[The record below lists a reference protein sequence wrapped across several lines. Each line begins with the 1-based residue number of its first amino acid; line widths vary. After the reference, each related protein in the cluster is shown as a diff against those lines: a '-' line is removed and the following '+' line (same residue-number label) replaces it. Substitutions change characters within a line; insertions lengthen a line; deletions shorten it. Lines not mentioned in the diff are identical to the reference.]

1 MNGDP
6 VVGTIATI
14 IVGTIIFY
22 LLYCGMIFDF
32 DNDKKHSS
40 YLEVLISPITE
51 FRKDRIPPCYKCKY
65 CKGIGFC
72 SRKSAIADK
81 ESKLNTYLPYGV
93 KCDEIR
99 GTRFCKFKECSKDEL
114 EEKKSVFLERKPSE
128 DYILQT
134 VGGNGYRKLVKSIP
148 LHEDIPISHNNS
160 DLWLRTFGA
169 NDCRK
174 MHEFIN
180 QTESLPCK
188 D

>member
-6 VVGTIATI
+6 VAVTIVA
-14 IVGTIIFY
+14 IVGVAIFY
-22 LLYCGMIFDF
+22 LLYCGMVFDF
-32 DNDKKHSS
+32 DKDKKHSS

-99 GTRFCKFKECSKDEL
+99 GTRFCKFKEGSKDEI
-114 EEKKSVFLERKPSE
+114 ESKKLMFTETEAR
-128 DYILQT
+128 DAMLQT
-134 VGGNGYRKLVKSIP
+134 IGGNGYRKLVKSIP
-148 LHEDIPISHNNS
+148 LHEDIPHIP
-160 DLWLRTFGA
+160 FY
-169 NDCRK
+169 
-174 MHEFIN
+174 
-180 QTESLPCK
+180 K